1 MRKNSTILLNNISKN
16 EFKTC
21 FKYKVHDLK
30 ELRTSGFSGE
40 IVNDFFWI
48 QYYPEHLSPQNILEW
63 KMPTILEGRIYSQGD
78 KVIISYTFDKHGF
91 AKAISCGIIG
101 FMGVMFIKLI
111 SELYLQGYNQM
122 PHFFAGVIMSLVI
135 CLIPSAIA
143 LASLH
148 ISSGSKEQ
156 LKKVLY
162 EIIELCS
169 K

>member
-63 KMPTILEGRIYSQGD
+63 KMPTILEGRIYSKGD
-78 KVIISYTFDKHGF
+78 KVIISLTLLLFQNG
-91 AKAISCGIIG
+91 
-101 FMGVMFIKLI
+101 
-111 SELYLQGYNQM
+111 
-122 PHFFAGVIMSLVI
+122 SLKFE
-135 CLIPSAIA
+135 S
-143 LASLH
+143 
-148 ISSGSKEQ
+148 
-156 LKKVLY
+156 LKK
-162 EIIELCS
+162 IIKNLNQQYYS
-169 K
+169 GQIKKNVKQ